1 MGSHVLNLVCPEI
14 ASCSMFSILLVCLM
28 QNEVNCN
35 FFRWHDEEKGE
46 DEAEVR
52 KPDLVL
58 MQMWQ
63 ELAVKRSR
71 ETEKLQ
77 SKREE
82 ANFHVAAEKSMV
94 VAESMKVAAERSK
107 MKLAMFLV
115 VSQL

>member
-1 MGSHVLNLVCPEI
+1 
-14 ASCSMFSILLVCLM
+14 M

-58 MQMWQ
+58 MKMWQ
-63 ELAVKRSR
+63 ELAVERSR
-71 ETEKLQ
+71 EIEKLQ
-77 SKREE
+77 SKLEE

-107 MKLAMFLV
+107 MKLAMFFV
-115 VSQL
+115 VLSWTITTALIFSNVM